1 MSLKLVYFKMR
12 VLTEAPQMLMHCNN
26 IHYQYLMY
34 WEHYSDEWANM
45 KSRLA
50 FKQLPMLQV
59 DGKHEIWQSI
69 AILKFLENLAG
80 LSVSDPI
87 HEAKANAIQRPQD

>member
-50 FKQLPMLQV
+50 FK
-59 DGKHEIWQSI
+59 
-69 AILKFLENLAG
+69 
-80 LSVSDPI
+80 
-87 HEAKANAIQRPQD
+87 